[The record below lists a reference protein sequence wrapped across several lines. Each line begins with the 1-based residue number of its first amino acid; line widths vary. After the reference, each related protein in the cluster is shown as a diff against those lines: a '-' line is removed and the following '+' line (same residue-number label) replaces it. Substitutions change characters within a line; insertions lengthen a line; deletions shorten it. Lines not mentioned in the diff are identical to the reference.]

1 MGIPTYFRS
10 ILKENNNVI
19 DYVGEKKS
27 HTEVDALF
35 FDFNAL
41 IYNVFAMH
49 KFNGENELIDL
60 VLKELQRI
68 CNVVIQPKK
77 LLYVAI
83 DGTAPRA
90 KMVQQR
96 SRRYKSVMYDKL
108 LKAKGKNIQWNPSN
122 NICPGTKFMELF
134 NEKMLYAIEKK
145 MFHTE
150 SIYFDG
156 SFRPGEGEHKILPYL
171 RNMAKKN
178 QNYKVVVFSP
188 DNDILS
194 LCMLSGKK
202 HTQILRYMD
211 IYCLDI
217 LKKRNPALQKYN
229 EENIKKAPMIYISID
244 GFWKNFEKQIEGQ
257 DKENT
262 LIDYNFLLSMVG
274 NDFIPSLPFMKIRSG
289 GLEIII
295 KIYNDIKKMDHRFKN
310 EYLIAKNK
318 WSVNIALFKEIVR
331 RLSLREDA
339 EMKKLYHFFQ
349 NGVKVNNSRDVEY
362 KNEWEEFEAKSSHLY
377 LFDSENPLHE
387 EYKDD
392 FSKINYSL
400 PRNEWKVQFYK
411 YFCNF
416 TPINYNRERTKMVH
430 NYLESLQFTL
440 LYYNDKCPSWR
451 WFYGYRVAPLF
462 SDIYSVLEKH
472 NFEMTSIRFQES
484 IPFSPF
490 EQLFLILPPES
501 FHLLPTKCFS
511 ILQKYKMYFPTEFR
525 IDAAIGLKYIYS
537 EAILP
542 EFECFLNLLADIRQ
556 QEKQLSL
563 IEKKRFQNLSKI
575 YKFTR

>member
-27 HTEVDALF
+27 HIEVDALF

-108 LKAKGKNIQWNPSN
+108 LKEKGKNIEWNPSN

-134 NEKMLYAIEKK
+134 NEKMLFAIEKK
-145 MFHTE
+145 MFHTQ
-150 SIYFDG
+150 SVYFDG

-202 HTQILRYMD
+202 HIQILRYMD

-244 GFWKNFEKQIEGQ
+244 SFWKNFEKQIEGQ

-289 GLEIII
+289 GLEMII
-295 KIYNDIKKMDHRFKN
+295 KIYNDIKKMDYRFKN
-310 EYLIAKNK
+310 EYLIAKNT
-318 WSVNIALFKEIVR
+318 WSVNLTFFKEIVR
-331 RLSLREDA
+331 RVSLREDA

-362 KNEWEEFEAKSSHLY
+362 KNEWEEYEAKSSHLY
-377 LFDSENPLHE
+377 LFDSENPLYE
-387 EYKDD
+387 EYKDE

-484 IPFSPF
+484 VPFSPF
-490 EQLFLILPPES
+490 EQLFFILPPES
-501 FHLLPTKCFS
+501 FHLLPTKSFS
-511 ILQKYKMYFPTEFR
+511 ILQKYKMYFPAEFR

-542 EFECFLNLLADIRQ
+542 EFGCFLNLLADIRQ

-563 IEKKRFQNLSKI
+563 IEKKRFQNLSKV